1 MFRMSFMEQLDLM
14 RKALGSLH
22 RRISEVEIILSRG
35 ERQNATSSVC
45 SPSEVST
52 TTVSKAKVKFTA
64 RMRLTGRPHAV
75 WRKAGAELSHDL
87 DRSAN
92 GTGFLTTVRKVIVC
106 RVKAE

>member
-1 MFRMSFMEQLDLM
+1 MFRMKQLDLM
-14 RKALGSLH
+14 CKALGSLH
-22 RRISEVEIILSRG
+22 RRISEVERILSRG

-52 TTVSKAKVKFTA
+52 TTVSKVKFTA

-75 WRKAGAELSHDL
+75 WRTARAEPFHDL

-92 GTGFLTTVRKVIVC
+92 GTGFLTTVRKVTFC
-106 RVKAE
+106 RVKG